1 MGDLLVLGVCIGFVF
16 STCAFFIGFAI
27 AQVRRLIRSI
37 R

>member
-1 MGDLLVLGVCIGFVF
+1 MAELMVVGVCIGFTV
-16 STCAFFIGFAI
+16 STCAYMIGWSI